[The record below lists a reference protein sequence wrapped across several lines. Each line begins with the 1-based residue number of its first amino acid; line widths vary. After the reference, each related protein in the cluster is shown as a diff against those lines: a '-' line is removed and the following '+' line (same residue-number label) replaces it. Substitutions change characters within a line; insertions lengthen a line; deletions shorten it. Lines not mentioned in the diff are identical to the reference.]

1 MVLRES
7 PFPNAC
13 VHGLHT
19 AAWGLIFPCFWSL
32 DHMVASFKP
41 TTYEQLQK
49 QEQECYL
56 WPVKVFF
63 RFLLCLIL
71 LAISVPLALVGF
83 IIWVPLQAV
92 RRPFSYSCEKNPQ
105 IDIQKEW
112 TGYGEGKGFSF
123 VEANLCF
130 LPNSLARF
138 NNLSQTQR
146 RAARIAS
153 HICDSVNRPRIKVC
167 VDSPTSMTASSQ
179 SRNSPLAAIKQ
190 EFNSYGATKSHG
202 PGGSI
207 LAVNNLHYIDS
218 SEESSEV
225 ENVHES
231 LGASQTNKDPSD
243 LTVIEE
249 SNPLT
254 ITDEIPADQPSGQ
267 QAPSPTSLKSQGR
280 PRKNRNRKDD
290 DPPAEISPL
299 FPADVAFVCL
309 LEVFEKRA
317 AAKLKE
323 LLQPAFGHILYDV
336 GVYGFHGCCEF
347 KFLNSGI
354 FFASRYPILDAKFYC
369 FSRTRGE
376 DALAA
381 KGLLCVKVQVGLTQ
395 KGQQIVGY
403 LSCTHLH
410 ATAEDCH
417 IRQGQL
423 SHMVVWISE
432 FQGTSRSED
441 EKVVFD
447 VLCGDF
453 NFDNSSLED
462 QLEQQHQILKMYK
475 DPCCIGPGKEKPGVI
490 GTLLEQRT
498 MYEGPVMNP
507 ENLQRALEIDELRKQ
522 YLAFPMNPAMN
533 NADSTETRN
542 VGGGRRID
550 YLLYREDTV
559 AKEVTTELEEFTFI
573 TQLAGLTD
581 HLPVG
586 MRLFISMA
594 PEGDDA
600 SHDLDD
606 EL

>member
-7 PFPNAC
+7 PFPNTC
-13 VHGLHT
+13 IHGLHT

-41 TTYEQLQK
+41 TTYEQQQK

-56 WPVKVFF
+56 WPLKVFF

-71 LAISVPLALVGF
+71 LAVSIPLALIGF
-83 IIWVPLQAV
+83 IIWAPLQAV
-92 RRPFSYSCEKNPQ
+92 RRPFSYSREKNPK
-105 IDIQKEW
+105 IDIQKDW
-112 TGYGEGKGFSF
+112 TGCGEGKGFSF

-130 LPNSLARF
+130 LPNCLARF

-146 RAARIAS
+146 RAALIAAY
-153 HICDSVNRPRIKVC
+153 ICDSVNRPRIKVW
-167 VDSPTSMTASSQ
+167 VDSPTSVTASFQ
-179 SRNSPLAAIKQ
+179 SRNSPLATVKQ
-190 EFNSYGATKSHG
+190 EYNSFNMTKPLGS
-202 PGGSI
+202 GGSV

-225 ENVHES
+225 ENMHEMF
-231 LGASQTNKDPSD
+231 QPNMDPSD
-243 LTVIEE
+243 LTVVEE
-249 SNPLT
+249 GNLISGM
-254 ITDEIPADQPSGQ
+254 DEMPADQPSGQ
-267 QAPSPTSLKSQGR
+267 QALSPTSLKIQGR
-280 PRKNRNRKDD
+280 PRKKQNRKDD
-290 DPPAEISPL
+290 LPVEISPL

-317 AAKLKE
+317 ATKLKQI
-323 LLQPAFGHILYDV
+323 LQPAFGHILYDV

-354 FFASRYPILDAKFYC
+354 FLASRYPILDAKFFC
-369 FSRTRGE
+369 FPRTRGE
-376 DALAA
+376 DSLAA

-395 KGQQIVGY
+395 KGQQIVGF

-417 IRQGQL
+417 IRQSQL
-423 SHMVVWISE
+423 SHMIVWISE
-432 FQGTSRSED
+432 FQSTSRSED
-441 EKVVFD
+441 EKIVFD

-453 NFDNSSLED
+453 NFDNCSLD
-462 QLEQQHQILKMYK
+462 QLEQQHQIFKMYK
-475 DPCCIGPGKEKPGVI
+475 DPCGFGPGKEKPGVI

-498 MYEGPVMNP
+498 MYEVPVMNP
-507 ENLQRALEIDELRKQ
+507 ENLQRALEVDELRKQ
-522 YLAFPMNPAMN
+522 YLAFPMNPAIDTT
-533 NADSTETRN
+533 DSTEPRN

-586 MRLFISMA
+586 MRLFISIA
-594 PEGDDA
+594 PEEGDVNRDQDV
-600 SHDLDD
+600 DL
-606 EL
+606 

>member
-19 AAWGLIFPCFWSL
+19 AAWALIFPCFWSL

-41 TTYEQLQK
+41 TTYEQQQK

-56 WPVKVFF
+56 WPLKVFF
-63 RFLLCLIL
+63 RFLLCLTL
-71 LAISVPLALVGF
+71 LTVSVPLALIGF
-83 IIWVPLQAV
+83 IVWAPLQAV
-92 RRPFSYSCEKNPQ
+92 RRPFSYSRVKNPK
-105 IDIQKEW
+105 IDIQKDW
-112 TGYGEGKGFSF
+112 TGCGEGKGFSF

-130 LPNSLARF
+130 LPNCLARF

-146 RAARIAS
+146 RAAQIAA

-167 VDSPTSMTASSQ
+167 VDSPTSVSASLQ
-179 SRNSPLAAIKQ
+179 SRNSPLATVKQ
-190 EFNSYGATKSHG
+190 ESNYFSVTKPHG
-202 PGGSI
+202 PGASV
-207 LAVNNLHYIDS
+207 LAVNHLHYIDS

-225 ENVHES
+225 ENVHEC
-231 LGASQTNKDPSD
+231 LGACQTNKDPLD
-243 LTVIEE
+243 LTVVEE
-249 SNPLT
+249 SNL
-254 ITDEIPADQPSGQ
+254 ISVVDEIPASQTSGQ
-267 QAPSPTSLKSQGR
+267 KVLSPTSLKSLGR
-280 PRKNRNRKDD
+280 PRQKRKRKDNL
-290 DPPAEISPL
+290 PAEISPL
-299 FPADVAFVCL
+299 FPADMAFVCL

-317 AAKLKE
+317 AAKLKQ

-354 FFASRYPILDAKFYC
+354 FLASRYPILDAKFYC
-369 FSRTRGE
+369 FPRTRGE
-376 DALAA
+376 DSLAA

-417 IRQGQL
+417 IRQSQL
-423 SHMVVWISE
+423 SYMVVWISE
-432 FQGTSRSED
+432 FQSTSRSED

-453 NFDNSSLED
+453 NFDNCSLED
-462 QLEQQHQILKMYK
+462 QLEQQHQILEMYK
-475 DPCCIGPGKEKPGVI
+475 DPCGFGPGKEKPGVI
-490 GTLLEQRT
+490 GTLLEQKA
-498 MYEGPVMNP
+498 MYETPVMNP
-507 ENLQRALEIDELRKQ
+507 ENLQRALEIEELRKQ
-522 YLAFPMNPAMN
+522 YLAFPMNPAVSST
-533 NADSTETRN
+533 DSTEPRN
-542 VGGGRRID
+542 VEGGRRVD

-559 AKEVTTELEEFTFI
+559 AKGVTTELEEFTFI

-586 MRLFISMA
+586 MRLFVSMA
-594 PEGDDA
+594 PEEGEA
-600 SHDLDD
+600 NHDLDD

>member
-410 ATAEDCH
+410 ATAED
-417 IRQGQL
+417 
-423 SHMVVWISE
+423 
-432 FQGTSRSED
+432 
-441 EKVVFD
+441 
-447 VLCGDF
+447 
-453 NFDNSSLED
+453 